1 MEREEEVQRRWLDC
15 TGCGEGCRWCGGVS
29 NEGCIHWLTANTMQV
44 CARQEECCIK
54 WAVDGTAMAR
64 I

>member
-1 MEREEEVQRRWLDC
+1 MEREEEAQKGWLDWS
-15 TGCGEGCRWCGGVS
+15 GCGGGCRWCRGAS
-29 NEGCIHWLTANTMQV
+29 SEGCVHGLTANTMHV
-44 CARQEECCIK
+44 CARQEECGIK